1 MSLVKKSFFKNEDR
15 EKYIKCQKIA
25 TLTKINKHRNQK
37 EYNQVS
43 AEISSFVS
51 LSHKNMICLGA
62 RNPWEKKC
70 FQKNFPNLNVKD
82 LDLSPESC
90 CDHIMDYSKLPE
102 DWQDYWD
109 IIYSNAPDHALDG
122 EQTIKEWF
130 RALKPNGILAIGWAT
145 DNLFEEGSKKWFSE
159 HDCILYNNFEEI
171 GLWIENDLNGK
182 ILHNFGPMS
191 KNKIDTSFNYYIIK
205 KL

>member
-1 MSLVKKSFFKNEDR
+1 
-15 EKYIKCQKIA
+15 
-25 TLTKINKHRNQK
+25 
-37 EYNQVS
+37 
-43 AEISSFVS
+43 
-51 LSHKNMICLGA
+51 
-62 RNPWEKKC
+62 
-70 FQKNFPNLNVKD
+70 
-82 LDLSPESC
+82 
-90 CDHIMDYSKLPE
+90 MDYSKLPE

-145 DNLFEEGSKKWFSE
+145 DNLFEVGSKKWLSE

-171 GLWIENDLNGK
+171 GLWIENNLNGK